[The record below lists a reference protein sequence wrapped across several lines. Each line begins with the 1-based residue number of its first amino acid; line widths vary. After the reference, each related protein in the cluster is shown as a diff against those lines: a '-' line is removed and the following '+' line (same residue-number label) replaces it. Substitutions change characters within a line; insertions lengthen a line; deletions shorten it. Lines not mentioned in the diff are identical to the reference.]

1 MPYQSLDARRLE
13 DALRPLLAAEVKAR
27 AEAIGQ
33 AVAAEQPVTAVTD
46 LIESGRVPDVV
57 Q

>member
-1 MPYQSLDARRLE
+1 MPDQSLNARRLE
-13 DALRPLLAAEVKAR
+13 DALRPLLGGEVKAR
-27 AEAIGQ
+27 AEAIGRPM
-33 AVAAEQPVTAVTD
+33 AAEQPVTAVTD